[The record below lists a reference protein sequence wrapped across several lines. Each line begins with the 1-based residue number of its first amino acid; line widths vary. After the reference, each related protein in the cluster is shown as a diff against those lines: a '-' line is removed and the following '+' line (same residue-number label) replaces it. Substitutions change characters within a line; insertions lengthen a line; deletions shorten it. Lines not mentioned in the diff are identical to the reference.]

1 MLMMQ
6 FQIYL
11 TSLTKGPCPSW
22 QFWLK
27 LSDL

>member
-1 MLMMQ
+1 MRQ

-11 TSLTKGPCPSW
+11 TDLTKGSRPSW

-27 LSDL
+27 PSDL

>member
-1 MLMMQ
+1 MMQ

-11 TSLTKGPCPSW
+11 TGLRKRSRPSW

>member
-1 MLMMQ
+1 MRQ

-11 TSLTKGPCPSW
+11 TSLTKGSRPSR

-27 LSDL
+27 LLDF

>member
-1 MLMMQ
+1 MMQ

-11 TSLTKGPCPSW
+11 TYLTKGSFPSW

>member
-1 MLMMQ
+1 MMQ

-11 TSLTKGPCPSW
+11 TDLRKRSRPSW

-27 LSDL
+27 LLDL